1 MIFLRFVLR
10 IKSLN
15 FRKIMLL
22 VTFALAVTSSS
33 ADVVCEK
40 IGVCWETKCCQMNLE
55 TKIESNDVAVSWPRD
70 DTIELIWLTGNRR
83 IEYLPV
89 EVYRNFPKIG
99 FYWAG
104 HCAIKEISKK
114 NFEQLK
120 SLKWAALQDNQ
131 IEKISSNTFEGL
143 DELRQVFLGNIPMPQ
158 NQFSVTFES
167 QQGSTE
173 SNS

>member
-1 MIFLRFVLR
+1 MKINVLHCVLPAN
-10 IKSLN
+10 SMN
-15 FRKIMLL
+15 FRCLL
-22 VTFALAVTSSS
+22 FLAMIGLTLTLSS
-33 ADVVCEK
+33 ADVICEK

-55 TKIESNDVAVSWPRD
+55 TNIESNDVSVSWPRD
-70 DTIELIWLTGNRR
+70 DTIELIWLTGNRK

-89 EVYRNFPKIG
+89 EVYRNFPKLG

-143 DELRQVFLGNIPMPQ
+143 DELRQVFLGMFANPSKPVFGLI
-158 NQFSVTFES
+158 
-167 QQGSTE
+167 
-173 SNS
+173 